1 MNGIR
6 TVGFLLIASTLCV
19 LSPLLADVQAKRF
32 QVGYFQVSPHAMP
45 DVQGRAQGVAVAYF
59 KRIVEKMGIADVH
72 FRLFPLQRLLV
83 ALENNQLE
91 MALLFARNPGREAA
105 FVYPRRPFCY
115 TQPCIAVPAAHWL
128 KTIESIAPLLTL
140 SIQESAGAYR
150 SAFIQDPRI
159 KLEPMHGD
167 DYTPR
172 CFSKLLLNRIDACYQ
187 PDHYP
192 LVFEANKN
200 AIRFP
205 HPGHPRF
212 PNRPSGST
220 PFSPSKVPAFIC
232 NPTKPHSMKSPGRSP
247 TKTSSRHLSTK
258 TRQNNVIAVPAG
270 CGARRCRPMFRAPG
284 DYTVSFSDRS
294 R

>member
-91 MALLFARNPGREAA
+91 MALLFARNPGREAV

-115 TQPCIAVPAAHWL
+115 TQPDRCVLPA
-128 KTIESIAPLLTL
+128 
-140 SIQESAGAYR
+140 
-150 SAFIQDPRI
+150 
-159 KLEPMHGD
+159 
-167 DYTPR
+167 
-172 CFSKLLLNRIDACYQ
+172 
-187 PDHYP
+187 
-192 LVFEANKN
+192 
-200 AIRFP
+200 
-205 HPGHPRF
+205 
-212 PNRPSGST
+212 GS
-220 PFSPSKVPAFIC
+220 
-232 NPTKPHSMKSPGRSP
+232 
-247 TKTSSRHLSTK
+247 LSTC
-258 TRQNNVIAVPAG
+258 V
-270 CGARRCRPMFRAPG
+270 
-284 DYTVSFSDRS
+284 
-294 R
+294 

>member
-115 TQPCIAVPAAHWL
+115 TQPCIAVPAAHWRGP
-128 KTIESIAPLLTL
+128 SNRSPLLAL
-140 SIQESAGAYR
+140 SIQESAGAHLPL
-150 SAFIQDPRI
+150 SRI
-159 KLEPMHGD
+159 EPMHGD

-187 PDHYP
+187 HTTRLCLKPTRIAYDSR
-192 LVFEANKN
+192 
-200 AIRFP
+200 IRVI
-205 HPGHPRF
+205 HASRSA
-212 PNRPSGST
+212 PSGST
-220 PFSPSKVPAFIC
+220 PFSPGRVPAFIC
-232 NPTKPHSMKSPGRSP
+232 TPMKPHSMKSPGRSP
-247 TKTSSRHLSTK
+247 TKTSSRHLSTG
-258 TRQNNVIAVPAG
+258 TRQNKAIAVPAG
-270 CGARRCRPMFRAPG
+270 WGARRCRPMFPTPG

>member
-200 AIRFP
+200 QYDSRIRVITLP
-205 HPGHPRF
+205 EPPIGLY
-212 PNRPSGST
+212 SV
-220 PFSPSKVPAFIC
+220 FSKQSAGIYLQSYETALDEVAREITYEDLFKAFIDK
-232 NPTKPHSMKSPGRSP
+232 N
-247 TKTSSRHLSTK
+247 
-258 TRQNNVIAVPAG
+258 
-270 CGARRCRPMFRAPG
+270 APE
-284 DYTVSFSDRS
+284 
-294 R
+294 

>member
-140 SIQESAGAYR
+140 SIQECLPICLYSGPAHQAG
-150 SAFIQDPRI
+150 
-159 KLEPMHGD
+159 
-167 DYTPR
+167 T
-172 CFSKLLLNRIDACYQ
+172 DA
-187 PDHYP
+187 
-192 LVFEANKN
+192 
-200 AIRFP
+200 R
-205 HPGHPRF
+205 G
-212 PNRPSGST
+212 
-220 PFSPSKVPAFIC
+220 
-232 NPTKPHSMKSPGRSP
+232 
-247 TKTSSRHLSTK
+247 
-258 TRQNNVIAVPAG
+258 
-270 CGARRCRPMFRAPG
+270 
-284 DYTVSFSDRS
+284 
-294 R
+294 